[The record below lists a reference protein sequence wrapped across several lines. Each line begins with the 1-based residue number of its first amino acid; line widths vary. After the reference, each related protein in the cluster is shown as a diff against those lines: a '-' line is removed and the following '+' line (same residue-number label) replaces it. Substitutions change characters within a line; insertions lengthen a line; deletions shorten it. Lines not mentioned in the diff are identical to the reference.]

1 MSELNRRRV
10 RELFMDLS
18 ELPTAQWRAALEA
31 MTQESAE
38 VRAEVARLLELD
50 EKARGVN
57 GASGAGSVAGFMENP
72 TATTLPVFKPIS
84 EKVGSKIGVYKLLE
98 VIGEGGFGT
107 VFMAEQSMPVRRR
120 VALKIIKLG
129 MDTRQVVARFEQER
143 QALALMDHPNIAK
156 VYDAG
161 ATETGRPFFV
171 MEYVR
176 GEPITRFV
184 ADRKLTLR
192 ARLELLLQVCRAVQ
206 HAHTKGVI
214 HRDIKPSN
222 VLVSVVDGKPLAKVI
237 DFGIAKA
244 TGAAEGRL
252 TEKTLFTEHRQLI
265 GTLEYMSPEQVEGSA
280 DIDTRSDVYGLG
292 VLLYEMLTG
301 ETPIDGKRLR
311 SAGHGEI
318 VRIIREVD
326 PQVPSVRVTGSVK
339 KRGASAAGVKDE
351 SSGEG
356 VRDPWRVRSG
366 MAEADEHVPRMLRGE
381 LDWIVM
387 KALEKDRS
395 RRYESPSELAEDI
408 ERHLTGQPV
417 QAAPVSKRYRLMKF
431 VRRNRAAVIGGVAVS
446 AALLV
451 GLAGT
456 AWKWRDAVRSEREA
470 VTQAELAGRN
480 AMQAQLAREEAERKA
495 EEAATYA
502 VAVNLAAAQS
512 AMRSDEYAEA
522 RRLLELVP
530 MERRGWEHAYLMRK
544 AKAVVWAGTK
554 SYCEP
559 SFSADG
565 RYLLLAG
572 YGDDSLVINLRG
584 ENAGDVRARIPHGYR
599 MKMNVQGTMVATL
612 PVRTSTSG
620 IQAGSTGNTGSV
632 TGAIRLWDLD
642 GKEIGQ
648 PIFAN
653 GVEREQQQKPVSMVF
668 GKGGEILTVNG
679 EGEGQ
684 WWSAKGERRQ
694 AAGKLSADI
703 LNVRFNERGDRLI
716 AMHADDSLSAWSVVE
731 GGRVELVK
739 RFPGKLVGSAFPMA
753 VLENGDMVAT
763 WESDRINIWNVT
775 DGGSK
780 SSAQA
785 PKAPANAQAY
795 QVTPDG
801 EWAVRVDLAPP
812 LRMKLGVR
820 TTSEPVASPQ
830 GRNSYVNR
838 SLTANS
844 RFAVISGTN
853 SYEHAGSVEIF
864 DLERSELGA
873 RSLIEFPYGNQKAG
887 KCRWSPD
894 GRLVLLTDVD
904 DVDGRMAVLDSGLLD
919 GPDRWWWDPES
930 EYWFDAEMRGDGGEM
945 IGAKPGKDGKLAV
958 VSPDGKRRFV
968 LAGDRFIRVESGAGV
983 PLVTLRA
990 EYTVKQLFMSANGK
1004 KLGLMFDDD
1013 SPMIWDISEPRALTQ
1028 IADENAKRQRRGEEL
1043 AKQLLEGPLAM
1054 DQIFNSLGKRDDL
1067 QRWERFEAA
1076 LGFLRLRRPIEEAA
1090 TEEFDRLKYLLL
1102 DTKLL
1107 NDQAKSMDLVSA
1119 KLGRRERE
1127 DLQRRLRGT
1136 DPSAP
1141 VHMNVIRW
1149 SMVNRIGG
1157 EENARRGVRLMRE
1170 IMEKSDVTAEKR
1182 VTLAMALYRSGEY
1195 AEALTEVERARSVPV
1210 NRADWEEMLYA
1221 MVLKKCGREDDAVK
1235 AYQGVI
1241 ARKKSWE
1248 QNSFVTTLAADMKEL
1263 FEPASSEKKEP
1274 QQPK

>member
-1 MSELNRRRV
+1 
-10 RELFMDLS
+10 
-18 ELPTAQWRAALEA
+18 
-31 MTQESAE
+31 
-38 VRAEVARLLELD
+38 
-50 EKARGVN
+50 G
-57 GASGAGSVAGFMENP
+57 GFMENP
-72 TATTLPVFKPIS
+72 PGTTLPVFQPIS

-107 VFMAEQSMPVRRR
+107 VFMAEQSVPVRRR

-176 GEPITRFV
+176 GEPITKFV
-184 ADRKLTLR
+184 AERKLTLR

-311 SAGHGEI
+311 SAGHGEML
-318 VRIIREVD
+318 RIIREVD

-339 KRGASAAGVKDE
+339 KRGASAAGVKGA
-351 SSGEG
+351 GEG
-356 VRDPWRVRSG
+356 ESERDPWRMRSG

-387 KALEKDRS
+387 KALEKDRT

-417 QAAPVSKRYRLMKF
+417 QAAPTSTRYRLMKF
-431 VRRNRAAVIGGVAVS
+431 VRRNRAVVVGGVAVS
-446 AALLV
+446 VALLI

-530 MERRGWEHAYLMRK
+530 MDRRGWEHAYLMRR
-544 AKAVVWAGTK
+544 ARGVVWAGTK
-554 SYCEP
+554 SGSEP
-559 SFSADG
+559 SFTADG

-572 YGDDSLVINLRG
+572 YGDDSQVISLRG
-584 ENAGDVRARIPHGYR
+584 ENAGEVRARIPHGYR
-599 MKMNVQGTMVATL
+599 IKMNVQGTMMATL

-620 IQAGSTGNTGSV
+620 VEAGSAGNPGSV
-632 TGAIRLWDLD
+632 VGAIRLWDLD

-653 GVEREQQQKPVSMVF
+653 GLEKEQQAKRVSLAF
-668 GKGGEILTVNG
+668 AASGEILTVNA

-703 LNVRFNERGDRLI
+703 LNFRFNASGNRLI
-716 AMHADDSLSAWSVVE
+716 AMHADESLSAWSVVE

-739 RFPGKLVGSAFPMA
+739 KFPGKLVGSAFSMA
-753 VLENGDMVAT
+753 VLQNGDMVAT
-763 WESDRINIWNVT
+763 WEADRINVWNVV
-775 DGGSK
+775 DGGLK
-780 SSAQA
+780 SSTAV
-785 PKAPANAQAY
+785 PKAPADARAY

-812 LRMKLGVR
+812 LRLKLGLR
-820 TTSEPVASPQ
+820 EISATPA
-830 GRNSYVNR
+830 NSQRRSYYFDR
-838 SLTANS
+838 SLAANS
-844 RFAVISGTN
+844 RFAVVGGSN
-853 SYEHAGSVEIF
+853 SYEDAGSIEIF
-864 DLERSELGA
+864 DLERSESEA
-873 RSLIEFPYGNQKAG
+873 RALITFPYGNQKAG

-904 DVDGRMAVLDSGLLD
+904 GVEGRLAVLDAELLD
-919 GPDRWWWDPES
+919 GPDRWWWDSES
-930 EYWFDAEMRGDGGEM
+930 GYWFEAEMRGDGGEM
-945 IGAKPGKDGKLAV
+945 IEAKPGNDGKLAL
-958 VSPDGKRRFV
+958 VSPDGSRRFV
-968 LAGDRFIRVESGAGV
+968 LAGDRLIRVESGTGV

-990 EYTVKQLFMSANGK
+990 EYTVKRLFMSADGK
-1004 KLGLMFDDD
+1004 RLGMLFDDD
-1013 SPMIWDISEPRALTQ
+1013 SPMIWDISPARSLEQ
-1028 IADENAKRQRRGEEL
+1028 IAEENARKQRRGEEL
-1043 AKQLLEGPLAM
+1043 AKQLIEGPLPI
-1054 DQIFNSLGKRDDL
+1054 DQIHSSLEERDDL
-1067 QRWERFEAA
+1067 QRWERFEAVV
-1076 LGFLRLRRPIEEAA
+1076 GFIRLRRPIEEAA
-1090 TEEFDRLKYLLL
+1090 TEEFNRLQYLLL

-1107 NDQAKSMDLVSA
+1107 NEQAKSMDLVSA

-1127 DLQRRLRGT
+1127 VLVMKLTQ
-1136 DPSAP
+1136 PAP
-1141 VHMNVIRW
+1141 NIDEQWRNIRW
-1149 SMVNRIGG
+1149 AMVNRIGG

-1182 VTLAMALYRSGEY
+1182 VTLAMALYRSGEF
-1195 AEALTEVERARSVPV
+1195 AEALKEVERARSVPV

-1221 MVLKKCGREDDAVK
+1221 MVLKKCGREHDAAK
-1235 AYQGVI
+1235 AYQGLI

-1263 FEPASSEKKEP
+1263 FEPASGVKAQPE
-1274 QQPK
+1274 QPK